1 MVLREENERFLDS
14 IILLQDYHFKYAFC
28 SRSMTESGVI
38 EKNRKKLLQS
48 ENCCTIIG
56 DTWAAAPTLHKTRQV
71 LETCVTRKSLELL
84 PKLGVGRPCTRMG
97 RFSPC
102 RAFDVSPCL
111 FNPKYGE
118 IIMIS
123 NEPKE
128 DATSITDE
136 LTAGQKLQ
144 MITEIDQ
151 RIEKSENR
159 VLAAIAELK
168 SELRSEINSIR
179 SELKSEI
186 AAVNGRVDS
195 LKTLMI
201 YTFTGI
207 FGVFAAFFAGYSAL
221 VVWMLNKLIA

>member
-1 MVLREENERFLDS
+1 
-14 IILLQDYHFKYAFC
+14 
-28 SRSMTESGVI
+28 
-38 EKNRKKLLQS
+38 
-48 ENCCTIIG
+48 
-56 DTWAAAPTLHKTRQV
+56 
-71 LETCVTRKSLELL
+71 
-84 PKLGVGRPCTRMG
+84 
-97 RFSPC
+97 
-102 RAFDVSPCL
+102 
-111 FNPKYGE
+111 
-118 IIMIS
+118 MIS

>member
-1 MVLREENERFLDS
+1 MVPNE
-14 IILLQDYHFKYAFC
+14 
-28 SRSMTESGVI
+28 
-38 EKNRKKLLQS
+38 QS
-48 ENCCTIIG
+48 
-56 DTWAAAPTLHKTRQV
+56 
-71 LETCVTRKSLELL
+71 
-84 PKLGVGRPCTRMG
+84 
-97 RFSPC
+97 
-102 RAFDVSPCL
+102 
-111 FNPKYGE
+111 
-118 IIMIS
+118 
-123 NEPKE
+123 KE
-128 DATSITDE
+128 DAASITDE
-136 LTAGQKLQ
+136 LTAEQKLQ

-186 AAVNGRVDS
+186 GAVNGRVDSLNGRVDS

>member
-1 MVLREENERFLDS
+1 
-14 IILLQDYHFKYAFC
+14 
-28 SRSMTESGVI
+28 
-38 EKNRKKLLQS
+38 
-48 ENCCTIIG
+48 
-56 DTWAAAPTLHKTRQV
+56 
-71 LETCVTRKSLELL
+71 
-84 PKLGVGRPCTRMG
+84 
-97 RFSPC
+97 
-102 RAFDVSPCL
+102 
-111 FNPKYGE
+111 
-118 IIMIS
+118 MIS

-136 LTAGQKLQ
+136 LTAEQKLQ
-144 MITEIDQ
+144 VITEIDQ

-168 SELRSEINSIR
+168 SELRSEIG
-179 SELKSEI
+179 
-186 AAVNGRVDS
+186 AVNGRVDSLNGRVDS

>member
-1 MVLREENERFLDS
+1 
-14 IILLQDYHFKYAFC
+14 
-28 SRSMTESGVI
+28 
-38 EKNRKKLLQS
+38 
-48 ENCCTIIG
+48 
-56 DTWAAAPTLHKTRQV
+56 
-71 LETCVTRKSLELL
+71 
-84 PKLGVGRPCTRMG
+84 
-97 RFSPC
+97 
-102 RAFDVSPCL
+102 
-111 FNPKYGE
+111 
-118 IIMIS
+118 MIS

-128 DATSITDE
+128 DAASITDE
-136 LTAGQKLQ
+136 LTAEQKLQ

-168 SELRSEINSIR
+168 SELRSEIG
-179 SELKSEI
+179 
-186 AAVNGRVDS
+186 AVNGRVDS

>member
-1 MVLREENERFLDS
+1 
-14 IILLQDYHFKYAFC
+14 
-28 SRSMTESGVI
+28 
-38 EKNRKKLLQS
+38 
-48 ENCCTIIG
+48 
-56 DTWAAAPTLHKTRQV
+56 
-71 LETCVTRKSLELL
+71 
-84 PKLGVGRPCTRMG
+84 
-97 RFSPC
+97 
-102 RAFDVSPCL
+102 
-111 FNPKYGE
+111 
-118 IIMIS
+118 MIS

-168 SELRSEINSIR
+168 SELRSEIG
-179 SELKSEI
+179 
-186 AAVNGRVDS
+186 AVNGRVDS

>member
-1 MVLREENERFLDS
+1 
-14 IILLQDYHFKYAFC
+14 
-28 SRSMTESGVI
+28 
-38 EKNRKKLLQS
+38 
-48 ENCCTIIG
+48 
-56 DTWAAAPTLHKTRQV
+56 
-71 LETCVTRKSLELL
+71 
-84 PKLGVGRPCTRMG
+84 
-97 RFSPC
+97 
-102 RAFDVSPCL
+102 
-111 FNPKYGE
+111 
-118 IIMIS
+118 MIS

-128 DATSITDE
+128 DAASITDE
-136 LTAGQKLQ
+136 LTAEQKLQ
-144 MITEIDQ
+144 VITEIDQ

-201 YTFTGI
+201 SVLTAIG
-207 FGVFAAFFAGYSAL
+207 AGHSVL

>member
-1 MVLREENERFLDS
+1 
-14 IILLQDYHFKYAFC
+14 
-28 SRSMTESGVI
+28 
-38 EKNRKKLLQS
+38 
-48 ENCCTIIG
+48 
-56 DTWAAAPTLHKTRQV
+56 
-71 LETCVTRKSLELL
+71 
-84 PKLGVGRPCTRMG
+84 
-97 RFSPC
+97 
-102 RAFDVSPCL
+102 
-111 FNPKYGE
+111 
-118 IIMIS
+118 MIS

-128 DATSITDE
+128 DAASITDE
-136 LTAGQKLQ
+136 LTAEQKLQ

-168 SELRSEINSIR
+168 SELRSEIG
-179 SELKSEI
+179 
-186 AAVNGRVDS
+186 AVNGRVDSLNGRVDSLNGRVDS